1 MDKFMEWVL
10 TIPGMLICGGVLL
23 LLIAII
29 ILIFT
34 SVKSKKGDVEEKPK
48 KEFVYTVQEYDNPLR
63 FYKQD
68 GSQYHVTVADPDI
81 YRDDETGYFYMYC
94 TNTQCEMGDKGMQY
108 DRGPIFRSENRW
120 TNGYSIRAVTK

>member
-48 KEFVYTVQEYDNPLR
+48 KGKIKLIKSKKK
-63 FYKQD
+63 FYQKLKLMMR
-68 GSQYHVTVADPDI
+68 H
-81 YRDDETGYFYMYC
+81 
-94 TNTQCEMGDKGMQY
+94 
-108 DRGPIFRSENRW
+108 
-120 TNGYSIRAVTK
+120 IR